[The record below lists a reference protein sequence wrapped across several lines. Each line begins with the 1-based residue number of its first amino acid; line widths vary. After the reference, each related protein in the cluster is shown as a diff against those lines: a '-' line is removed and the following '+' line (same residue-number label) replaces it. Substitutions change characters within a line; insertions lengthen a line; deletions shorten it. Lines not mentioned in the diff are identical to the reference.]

1 MTSPKSAKTGS
12 ARSARVSAKGPAHAN
27 ARRPAPAG
35 AKRSAPDGAGTR
47 KWMDSF
53 AEMLRAARAGRF
65 TIEELAARSG
75 VSSGRI
81 SQLERALGNPSFI
94 TLSRLA
100 AALDAPVGSFFAGP
114 AAESRM
120 VVRKNERKRIVVPHD
135 KLAYELLTPDLQR
148 SLEVYMF
155 HLPPRFDSTGQPI
168 THRGEECIHV
178 LSGDLEVH
186 IEDQSFQLAEG
197 DSITYD
203 SGRPHFVKNLT
214 ERTVTALAAVTPPS
228 F

>member
-1 MTSPKSAKTGS
+1 
-12 ARSARVSAKGPAHAN
+12 
-27 ARRPAPAG
+27 
-35 AKRSAPDGAGTR
+35 
-47 KWMDSF
+47 MDSF
-53 AEMLRAARAGRF
+53 AEVLRVARAGRY

-81 SQLERALGNPSFI
+81 SQLERGLGNPSFI
-94 TLSRLA
+94 TLSKLA
-100 AALDAPVGSFFAGP
+100 AALDAPIGSFFTGP

-148 SLEVYMF
+148 NLEVYLF
-155 HLPPRFDSTGQPI
+155 HLPPRFDSSRRPI

-178 LSGDLEVH
+178 LSGQLEVH
-186 IEDQSFQLAEG
+186 VEGQMFHLMEG

-203 SGRPHFVKNLT
+203 SSRPHFVKNLT
-214 ERTVTALAAVTPPS
+214 DGTVTALAAVTPPS